1 MVNTTATEAGAMNN
15 NSSSNKLP
23 LPLPLVSLN
32 HVSLVCRS
40 LESSLAF
47 YRNVLGFV
55 PIRRPGS
62 FGFDGAWLFNF
73 GIGVHLLQ
81 AEDPA
86 NMPAKKAEINP
97 KDNHISFTCESME
110 TVQRRLKEMGIRY
123 VQRRV
128 EEGGIYVDQLFFHDP
143 DGFMI
148 EVCTCDN
155 LPVIPLLDAPQH
167 AVCKRALAAPPAVA
181 VPQPDPS
188 SPAPAPVPS
197 PLPQHCVAE
206 VVVVDVAN
214 GNMSAMTAMACP
226 EA

>member
-1 MVNTTATEAGAMNN
+1 MNN

-97 KDNHISFTCESME
+97 KDNHISFTVR
-110 TVQRRLKEMGIRY
+110 TTRPR
-123 VQRRV
+123 
-128 EEGGIYVDQLFFHDP
+128 H
-143 DGFMI
+143 
-148 EVCTCDN
+148 T
-155 LPVIPLLDAPQH
+155 
-167 AVCKRALAAPPAVA
+167 
-181 VPQPDPS
+181 
-188 SPAPAPVPS
+188 
-197 PLPQHCVAE
+197 
-206 VVVVDVAN
+206 
-214 GNMSAMTAMACP
+214 CP
-226 EA
+226 EAICSQAPSCRACISSLVFPYSTHEQVCVRKNQREILASERSTEMLQLA